1 MQCTEA
7 VNVLNSLVEL
17 IVGFHGWF
25 NHLCFFKTP
34 IVQQDRFSQ
43 MFDGKKAHIQEHLNG
58 TPNMVL
64 PFRRKDSGGD
74 DDDPLDQDIEDIM
87 NAAEGLGDEHESAQ
101 DQPAEAA
108 PEEDDI
114 EFSEKMEKSARTV
127 IDICMDLRRGENI
140 LIVCDPTTTEI
151 GQALHDAASIRSD
164 RVLLI
169 VMPKGRH
176 HGEEPPA
183 PVANLMRQQQVV
195 IAPTRYSLTHTRA
208 VRQAIKDGSRVATMP
223 GMTVEMFT
231 EGGMTADFNIIK
243 KNIGEMNAQLRRKRI
258 VNVKSETGTNVTFE
272 VNWREWKLDDNGICN
287 RPRMVTNLPA
297 GKIFTLPREGT
308 MNGTIVIDGS
318 WDSNLVDEPVVLQI
332 ENGLVV
338 DVKGGTAAAQIR
350 QTFGEAAKRLKS
362 KDQENVWTI
371 AEFGFGMNP
380 NARLAG
386 NVLEDEKRLGTAY
399 FSIGDNTTLG
409 GSAAVGI
416 QISGVLESPSVW
428 LDETVLFENGS
439 FVVQ

>member
-1 MQCTEA
+1 
-7 VNVLNSLVEL
+7 
-17 IVGFHGWF
+17 
-25 NHLCFFKTP
+25 
-34 IVQQDRFSQ
+34 
-43 MFDGKKAHIQEHLNG
+43 
-58 TPNMVL
+58 MVL
-64 PFRRKDSGGD
+64 PFRRKGSDED
-74 DDDPLDQDIEDIM
+74 DDDIVDQDIEDIM
-87 NAAEGLGDEHESAQ
+87 NEAEGLGEESGVTIPETSVE
-101 DQPAEAA
+101 DDDVDNVDPAE
-108 PEEDDI
+108 
-114 EFSEKMEKSARTV
+114 KMARSARTV
-127 IDICMDLRRGENI
+127 IDTCMDVRRGENI
-140 LIVCDPTTTEI
+140 LIVCDSTTTEI
-151 GQALHDAASIRSD
+151 GQALHDAASLRSD
-164 RVLLI
+164 RVLLV

-176 HGEEPPA
+176 HGDEPPT

-195 IAPTRYSLTHTRA
+195 IAPTRYSLTHTKA

-223 GMTVEMFT
+223 GMTIEMFT
-231 EGGMTADFNIIK
+231 EGGMSADFNIIK
-243 KNIGEMNAQLRRKRI
+243 KNIGEMSNLLRRKRI
-258 VNVKSETGTNVTFE
+258 INVKSETGTNVTFE

-287 RPRMVTNLPA
+287 RPRMLTNLPA

-318 WDSNLVDEPVVLQI
+318 WDSDLVDEPVVLQI

-380 NARLAG
+380 NARVAG

-416 QISGVLESPSVW
+416 QISGVLERPSIW
-428 LDETVLFENGS
+428 MDETLLFEEGQ
-439 FVVQ
+439 FVAH

>member
-1 MQCTEA
+1 
-7 VNVLNSLVEL
+7 
-17 IVGFHGWF
+17 
-25 NHLCFFKTP
+25 
-34 IVQQDRFSQ
+34 
-43 MFDGKKAHIQEHLNG
+43 
-58 TPNMVL
+58 MVL
-64 PFRRKDSGGD
+64 PFRRKGSGKGD
-74 DDDPLDQDIEDIM
+74 DDDVVDQDIEDIM
-87 NAAEGLGDEHESAQ
+87 NEAEGLGEDSGVKIPEPLSEESEG
-101 DQPAEAA
+101 EAA
-108 PEEDDI
+108 NTV
-114 EFSEKMEKSARTV
+114 EKMARSARTV
-127 IDICMDLRRGENI
+127 IDTCMDVRRGENI
-140 LIVCDPTTTEI
+140 LIICDPTTTEI
-151 GQALHDAASIRSD
+151 GQSLHDAASLRSD
-164 RVLLI
+164 RVLLV

-176 HGEEPPA
+176 HGDEPPA

-195 IAPTRYSLTHTRA
+195 IAPTRYSLTHTKA

-231 EGGMTADFNIIK
+231 EGGMSADFNIIK
-243 KNIGEMNAQLRRKRI
+243 KNIGEMSNLLRRKRI
-258 VNVKSETGTNVTFE
+258 INVKSDTGTNVTFE
-272 VNWREWKLDDNGICN
+272 VNWREWKLDDNGIYN
-287 RPRMVTNLPA
+287 RPRMLTNLPA

-318 WDSNLVDEPVVLQI
+318 WDSDLVDEPVVLQI

-380 NARLAG
+380 NARVAG

-416 QISGVLESPSVW
+416 QISGVLERPSIW
-428 LDETVLFENGS
+428 MDETLLFEEGQ
-439 FVVQ
+439 FVAH